1 MLKKYLLSGFIVFL
15 LIQTTFAQPKPKQ
28 KNPLK
33 SQETEGF
40 VSWGLQVS
48 ACNYF
53 GDIPAGLLF
62 TRPGMSLFASR
73 KLSPA
78 LHARLSLS
86 WIWLDGDDFSGSE
99 VGSGTYARNLHF
111 RNFVKELA
119 LTATY
124 DFRRSF
130 GKYLKRKWFSP
141 YLVAG
146 IALFHHNPQ
155 ARVPAELGGN
165 WVDLQAL
172 GTEGQGRVGYDQAYN
187 KIQFAI
193 PLGIGLKWRMNDRW
207 DLGLELVPRFT
218 FTDYLDDVS
227 GDYPEMADLGNPLAV
242 RMSNRTLETI
252 ATFYDRPRDLEAVF
266 ANYGQPFFYDGL
278 DGNTYS
284 TLVNFR
290 RGRST
295 RGNPKSLD
303 FYLVSGFHL
312 SYIMNVGLK
321 CPKFN

>member
-1 MLKKYLLSGFIVFL
+1 MAKKYLWLSLGFWLMSQIV
-15 LIQTTFAQPKPKQ
+15 FAQPKPQQ

-40 VSWGLQVS
+40 VSWGLQLN

-73 KLSPA
+73 KLGPA
-78 LHARLSLS
+78 MHARLSLS
-86 WIWLDGDDFSGSE
+86 WHWLDGDDFSGSA

-111 RNFVKELA
+111 RNFVKEVA

-124 DFRRSF
+124 DFNRSF

-146 IALFHHNPQ
+146 IAVFHHNPQ
-155 ARVPAELGGN
+155 ARVPADLGGN

-172 GTEGQGRVGYDQAYN
+172 GTEGQGRVGYAQPYN

-193 PLGIGLKWRMNDRW
+193 PLGVGLKWRMNDRW
-207 DLGLELVPRFT
+207 DLGVEIVPRFT

-252 ATFYDRPRDLEAVF
+252 ATFYDLPRDLEAVF
-266 ANYGQPFFYDGL
+266 ANYGQPFFYTGL

-284 TLVNFR
+284 TLGEFR